1 MFVKNYDRITDMQID
16 NLALLVDINIVYC
29 ILDGDADSQGTQDHP
44 HPTVTGD
51 SVIQLYWVFIE
62 SSTKKQTLT
71 QDLEIGWDKL
81 NMVEPL

>member
-1 MFVKNYDRITDMQID
+1 MEMLILKERRIIHTPQW
-16 NLALLVDINIVYC
+16 LG
-29 ILDGDADSQGTQDHP
+29 ILWYS
-44 HPTVTGD
+44 
-51 SVIQLYWVFIE
+51 LYWVFIE